1 MNQVLILF
9 SRDVNSGY
17 CNVDRFTESI
27 IEAVGAIEKQ
37 RSALLTRLQAL
48 NTQSRATGL
57 STDEQQKFQTETKQ
71 TEQKLN
77 RVNDELRGSASS
89 SWAGQP
95 SPTAAGRARGRQ

>member
-1 MNQVLILF
+1 MNQFLILF
-9 SRDVNSGY
+9 GCDVNSGY
-17 CNVDRFTESI
+17 RNVDRFTESV

-37 RSALLTRLQAL
+37 RAALLARLQAL

-71 TEQKLN
+71 TEQELK
-77 RVNDELRGSASS
+77 RVNGVLWGSASCC
-89 SWAGQP
+89 WAGQP